1 VEGDEKDQVIELMAT
16 TFLNMSICFFLQGQY
31 SKSVEKATLSLDY
44 KKTLKALYRRGK
56 ANMARKD
63 YEAAIK
69 DFEDA
74 VRMDP
79 SDPNDIQ

>member
-1 VEGDEKDQVIELMAT
+1 
-16 TFLNMSICFFLQGQY
+16 
-31 SKSVEKATLSLDY
+31 
-44 KKTLKALYRRGK
+44 
-56 ANMARKD
+56 MARKD

-79 SDPNDIQ
+79 SDPNDIQQEIMQARRLEKEADKKNE

>member
-1 VEGDEKDQVIELMAT
+1 
-16 TFLNMSICFFLQGQY
+16 MSIDC
-31 SKSVEKATLSLDY
+31 
-44 KKTLKALYRRGK
+44 KKTVKALYRRGK
-56 ANMARKD
+56 ALMARKD